1 MSTYSVDKR
10 EHRMRSRLIAIAL
23 ITAVG
28 VAALL
33 ASSALAR
40 PAKRADARLSLVA
53 YSTPREA
60 YGKLIPAFQKTS
72 GGDGVSFSQSYGAS
86 GDQTRAVKAG
96 LKADVVALSLA
107 PDMDELV
114 SDGIVDTKWKRQSY
128 KGMVTN
134 SVVVFVVR
142 DGNPKKIFG
151 WNDLLKPGVDVVTPN
166 PFTSGGARWN
176 IMAAYGAWRK
186 QGKTDKQAQAN
197 LLKLFRNVVAQDK
210 SARDSLNT
218 FNSGKGD
225 ILLAYEN
232 EALLA
237 RKSGLN
243 LQFRI
248 PRSTIL
254 IENPIAVTKTSEH
267 KSEATAFL
275 RYLRT
280 PDAQRVFADNGYRP
294 VNKAVAAEF
303 KSKFPARPGI
313 FTIDQLGLGGWDKVQ
328 KRFFDPK
335 TGILA
340 RIERQVGGGTG

>member
-1 MSTYSVDKR
+1 
-10 EHRMRSRLIAIAL
+10 MRTRLLAL
-23 ITAVG
+23 AL
-28 VAALL
+28 VAAVAL
-33 ASSALAR
+33 AAAASTALAR
-40 PAKRADARLSLVA
+40 TERKTDTRLSLVA

-60 YGKLIPAFQKTS
+60 YGKLTPAFQKTP
-72 GGDGVSFSQSYGAS
+72 GGKDVDFSQSYGAS

-114 SDGIVDTKWKRQSY
+114 SAGIVDAKWKRQSY

-151 WNDLLKPGVDVVTPN
+151 WNDLLKPGVQVVTPN

-176 IMAAYGAWRK
+176 VMAAYGAWRK
-186 QGKTDKQAQAN
+186 VGNTHRQAQDN

-218 FNSGKGD
+218 FNSGRGD
-225 ILLAYEN
+225 VLLAYEN

-237 RKSGLN
+237 RKNGLN

-248 PRSTIL
+248 PRATIL

-267 KSEATAFL
+267 KTEANAFL

-280 PDAQRVFADNGYRP
+280 PDAQRVFAENGYRP
-294 VNKAVAAEF
+294 VNKSVAKEF
-303 KSKFPARPGI
+303 TTKFPARPGL
-313 FTIDQLGLGGWDKVQ
+313 FTIDQLGLGGWDRVQ

-340 RIERQVGGGTG
+340 RIERQVGGVTG